1 MYIKDQEAEI
11 LQEKV
16 KHTKKSLVL
25 ENILIQYTA

>member
-11 LQEKV
+11 LQVKV
-16 KHTKKSLVL
+16 KQTKKSLVL